1 VSFGSSSDAGAETRS
16 ILMSVLHTLNKRRGK
31 ESLESVFKGILDEI
45 VTNPSVDLAPLVLR
59 KQTGTP

>member
-1 VSFGSSSDAGAETRS
+1 
-16 ILMSVLHTLNKRRGK
+16 MSVLHTLNKRRGK